1 MPEFGQLVVSMQG
14 NTLRSVTLEAGGIRV
29 GRTPDNDL
37 VLASPLIASRHAQ
50 FEIRP
55 EGVFVTDLGGPQGTL
70 LNGRKLAANQPTKIE
85 GGANIQVGLFVLTFV
100 ATATQPLAEAPSK
113 RRAAAPEPVT
123 LEPPPPVVQLPPP
136 PPPAP
141 PRRTH
146 PTPNA
151 NGSAGRYLEYLPSSI
166 HSDFLSRYLQIMES
180 VLEPLEWREDH
191 RALLFAAKTAPAGFL
206 EWLGRWLDADVPR
219 FWPEER
225 KRRFLGEAFE
235 LYRWRGTT
243 SGLQRMLEVCVGCS
257 PQIRET
263 GAFMFAVSLPESDRN
278 QQGLIEELI
287 RAHKP
292 AHAAYKL
299 EWLAAEKIGGQV

>member
-1 MPEFGQLVVSMQG
+1 MAEYGQLVVSLQG
-14 NTLRSVTLEAGGIRV
+14 NTLRSVTLDANGLRI

-50 FEIRP
+50 FEVRP

-70 LNGRKLAANQPTKIE
+70 LNGKKIAANQPTKIE
-85 GGANIQVGLFVLTFV
+85 GGATLQIGLFVLTFV
-100 ATATQPLAEAPSK
+100 AAASQPAPEVPSK
-113 RRAAAPEPVT
+113 RKTAAPEPVP
-123 LEPPPPVVQLPPP
+123 LEPPAPAVPLAPP

-141 PRRTH
+141 PRETH
-146 PTPNA
+146 PVPTA
-151 NGSAGRYLEYLPSSI
+151 NGLAGRYLEYLPSSI

-191 RALLFAAKTAPAGFL
+191 RSLLFAAKTAPAGFL

-243 SGLQRMLEVCVGCS
+243 SGLQRMLEVCVGCDA
-257 PQIRET
+257 QIREA
-263 GAFMFAVSLPESDRN
+263 GAFVFAVSLSESDRN
-278 QQGLIEELI
+278 QQVLIEELI

-299 EWLAAEKIGGQV
+299 EWIAQKTGEGA